1 MGPYTENFRGMVAA
15 LLEQE
20 AIRVTPPE
28 RLCSALRELLTS
40 PEAKSMGARA
50 RNVFKEQSGASET
63 CLAAIE
69 EVLAER
75 SPATKE
81 ALQP

>member
-28 RLCSALRELLTS
+28 RLGHALRELLTS

-50 RNVFKEQSGASET
+50 RHVFEEQSGASET
-63 CLAAIE
+63 CLAAIQRI
-69 EVLAER
+69 LAEP
-75 SPATKE
+75 SPAAKE
-81 ALQP
+81 AVQQ